1 MLSTRAS
8 LLKYLENVLH
18 EAARQLECGN
28 IDKKSMNLIVD
39 DYYGVLPT
47 NREAFEDF
55 TQLEL
60 DTFTDPIEI

>member
-1 MLSTRAS
+1 ML
-8 LLKYLENVLH
+8 KFLENVLH
-18 EAARQLECGN
+18 EAARQLEWGD

-47 NREAFEDF
+47 FREPFGDF
-55 TQLEL
+55 PPLEL

>member
-8 LLKYLENVLH
+8 LLKYLVNVLH
-18 EAARQLECGN
+18 EADRQLERGN
-28 IDKKSMNLIVD
+28 FDKKSMILIID

-47 NREAFEDF
+47 FREAFEDF
-55 TQLEL
+55 PQLEL